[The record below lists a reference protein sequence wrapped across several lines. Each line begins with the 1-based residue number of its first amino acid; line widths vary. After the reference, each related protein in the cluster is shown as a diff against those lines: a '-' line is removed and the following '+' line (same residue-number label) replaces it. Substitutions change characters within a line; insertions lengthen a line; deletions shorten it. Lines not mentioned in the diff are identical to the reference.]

1 MMYFLLILLTHLYA
15 IHIGNDQKNSPI
27 YSMQIISILSDFN
40 AFFSFFI
47 GPVSTDVCVNL
58 HIMKWHT
65 TVIAKQI
72 NCMSF
77 EMAIVWLCFEFYVTE
92 CVCCDYGE
100 RFAEERMN
108 EHIKNTSKKN

>member
-1 MMYFLLILLTHLYA
+1 
-15 IHIGNDQKNSPI
+15 
-27 YSMQIISILSDFN
+27 MQIISILSNFN

-65 TVIAKQI
+65 TVVAKQI

-108 EHIKNTSKKN
+108 EHIKKYFKEKLK